1 MYASE
6 LLSVEV
12 MMDISFILSYVVT
25 QIIISWGLITVKRK
39 KNHLRLSTVYGF
51 KGMFYLYSAIAN
63 LFYYIKQNG
72 SEKYEIGFA
81 VGLAIIEGTNGIFEC
96 YEESLKNAKERQGI
110 KEIK

>member
-25 QIIISWGLITVKRK
+25 PIIISWGVITGKRT

-72 SEKYEIGFA
+72 SEKYVIGFA